1 MSTKSY
7 GTRTGY
13 FNNSQKKTTFT
24 DKKMST
30 IRSKSKK
37 KSNSKSKSTTTT
49 HFLPASEPLD
59 NSNIQNQL
67 DSKMLKQPILNMGIY
82 HKTIESEFPQSSK
95 EKMKLKLLQ
104 YNIIKESLDQCSS
117 FPSGIRKYI
126 YQFLF
131 SLPNQK
137 CVLEKFDKYGI
148 HPFYRFLND
157 IYPLDDDTQ
166 RKNLQKV
173 CSMLA
178 FYSPLIG
185 NIYFLPEL
193 VFPFVKCFPNEE
205 HFLFELLIAFFHSIA
220 NFWFEF
226 YPGPPLYHI
235 KLSEKIIEHEE
246 PLICEQIE
254 RIYRESDIEQMK
266 LTELIW
272 RLMRALFSES
282 LIKEQWLQLVD
293 FLFAYNHKPEMI
305 LYVASSYIIGLKNE
319 ILRADT
325 SDDIKN
331 ILFDT
336 SNYTILT
343 TVFKRARELQKK
355 YNKYQ
360 IYKYYPYVPIYSDYS
375 NEYNKLPDNYFPSD
389 YKENVNYIKDE
400 MMQIDREY
408 NQKDA
413 HLEKTEKRFKEL
425 LRQEQIAQRKYLS
438 ELGKENEKENII
450 KKELDIALLHK
461 MRYNEE
467 LAKKK
472 INKITELNNT
482 IKDTVNIFNCL
493 NDAEVNRAKL
503 EMDHKKQYEN
513 IVLGQR
519 LLHEQINKYDR
530 ECNRGLEK
538 LQKLRILK
546 ENALKQTSD
555 ENSELQHSM
564 NEVKRAMQYI
574 KDYNKEFEDHDQENR
589 DTDNYFYK
597 KNELSYGNS
606 FNTLN
611 QKNPNIISS
620 NNIYSTQFSE
630 SNYRNPSY
638 A

>member
-7 GTRTGY
+7 ATGTGY
-13 FNNSQKKTTFT
+13 YNNSQKKTTFT

-37 KSNSKSKSTTTT
+37 KSNSKSKNTTKTQ
-49 HFLPASEPLD
+49 FYPLSEPLD
-59 NSNIQNQL
+59 NSNIQTKF
-67 DSKMLKQPILNMGIY
+67 DSKMLKQPILNIGIY
-82 HKTIESEFPQSSK
+82 QKTIESEFPQSSR
-95 EKMKLKLLQ
+95 EKMKLKLMQ
-104 YNIIKESLDQCSS
+104 YNIVKESLDQCSS

-137 CVLEKFDKYGI
+137 NILEKFDKYGI
-148 HPFYRFLND
+148 HPFFRFLND

-173 CSMLA
+173 CSMLS

-205 HFLFELLIAFFHSIA
+205 HFLFELLIAFFHSIG

-254 RIYRESDIEQMK
+254 KIYRESDIEEMK

-272 RLMRALFSES
+272 RLMRSLFSES
-282 LIKEQWLQLVD
+282 FIKEQWLQLVD
-293 FLFAYNHKPEMI
+293 FLFTYNHKPEMI

-319 ILRADT
+319 ILRADS

-343 TVFKRARELQKK
+343 TIFKRARELQKK

-360 IYKYYPYVPIYSDYS
+360 IYKYYPYVPIYSEYS
-375 NEYNKLPDNYFPSD
+375 TEYNKLPDNYFPSD

-408 NQKDA
+408 NLKDD

-467 LAKKK
+467 LAKRK

-482 IKDTVNIFNCL
+482 IKNTVNIFNSL

-503 EMDHKKQYEN
+503 EMDHKKQY
-513 IVLGQR
+513 
-519 LLHEQINKYDR
+519 
-530 ECNRGLEK
+530 
-538 LQKLRILK
+538 
-546 ENALKQTSD
+546 
-555 ENSELQHSM
+555 
-564 NEVKRAMQYI
+564 
-574 KDYNKEFEDHDQENR
+574 
-589 DTDNYFYK
+589 
-597 KNELSYGNS
+597 
-606 FNTLN
+606 
-611 QKNPNIISS
+611 
-620 NNIYSTQFSE
+620 
-630 SNYRNPSY
+630 
-638 A
+638 